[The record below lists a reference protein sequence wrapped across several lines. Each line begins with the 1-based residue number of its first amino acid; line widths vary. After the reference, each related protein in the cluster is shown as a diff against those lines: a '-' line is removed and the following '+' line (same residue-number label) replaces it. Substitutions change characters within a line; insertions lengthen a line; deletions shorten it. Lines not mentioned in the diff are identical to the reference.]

1 MVLRGFLC
9 FRQQENIQNMKM
21 KILFLL
27 IAISITSNLFS
38 QTSLKAGD
46 KAPTITITDYISNTP
61 KDKSLENKYILLE
74 FWATWCAPCLGAVP
88 HMNEL
93 RDKYKNRKDLLFIS
107 MTYESPEKVLKTLKR
122 IEFTTIVVSDQ
133 TEKSHTD
140 FGTKLNGIMT
150 LPRTVLIDNKGFVKW
165 IGEPDQMSD
174 SLFDSFLKGEEIT
187 TIRDSVPKNIENK
200 TKSDLND
207 ENATDIAIKLVTDK
221 QTQYSFS
228 LLESTDNLSTSS
240 RKNPSKGQ
248 YSVINC
254 SFKKILSEL
263 LNVTE
268 MQLII
273 PEMINDKKYSLLYR
287 NVNFVDEKNCI
298 EDIKTNLLKSLGLL
312 ERIESRTVEVYLLK
326 VIDKNKLQ
334 LSTENNSQSHW
345 GENDTQLIF
354 ANISIETFIKVVGK
368 LQKINIIDEVNLIGK
383 YDFILRKDSKE
394 FLIKD
399 LESYGLTLEKANK
412 AIDYYIYQ

>member
-1 MVLRGFLC
+1 
-9 FRQQENIQNMKM
+9 MKN
-21 KILFLL
+21 KILVLL
-27 IAISITSNLFS
+27 IAFSITSNLFS
-38 QTSLKAGD
+38 QTSLKVGD
-46 KAPTITITDYISNTP
+46 KAPAITITAYISNIP
-61 KDKSLENKYILLE
+61 KDKTLENKYILLE

-88 HMNEL
+88 HLNEL
-93 RDKYKNRKDLLFIS
+93 RYKYKNRKDLSFIS
-107 MTYESPEKVLKTLKR
+107 LTYESPEKVLKTLKR

-140 FGTKLNGIMT
+140 FGAKQNGIMT
-150 LPRTVLIDNKGFVKW
+150 LPRTVLIDNKGVVKW

-174 SLFDSFLKGEEIT
+174 SLFDSFLQGDEIT

-200 TKSDLND
+200 TKADLKD
-207 ENATDIAIKLVTDK
+207 EYTLDIAMKLLRDK

-228 LLESTDNLSTSS
+228 LLESIDNHGSSS

-268 MQLII
+268 MQLVI
-273 PEMINDKKYSLLYR
+273 PELINDKKYSLFYK
-287 NVNFVDEKNCI
+287 NVNIVDEKNCI
-298 EDIKTNLLKSLGLL
+298 EDIKTNLLKSLDLR
-312 ERIESRTVEVYLLK
+312 EKIESRTVEVYLLK

-334 LSTENNSQSHW
+334 LSTEKDSQSHW
-345 GENDTQLIF
+345 GENDTHLIF
-354 ANISIETFIKVVGK
+354 ANIPIETLIKVVGK
-368 LQKINIIDEVNLIGK
+368 LQKMNIIDEANLMGN
-383 YDFILRKDSKE
+383 YDFILRKDSEE

-412 AIDYYIYQ
+412 TIDYYIYE